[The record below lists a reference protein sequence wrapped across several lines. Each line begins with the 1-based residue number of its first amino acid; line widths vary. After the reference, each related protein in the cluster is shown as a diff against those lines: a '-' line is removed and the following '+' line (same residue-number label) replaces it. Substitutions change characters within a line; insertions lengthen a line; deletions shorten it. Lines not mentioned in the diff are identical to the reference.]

1 MGPPRPRQFTVPKK
15 FCKIIKKESLNR
27 EDIINVLEQN
37 QKTIKS
43 IYETRTKTPLKCKE
57 LVKSVSLS
65 NRLRGI
71 LKKTCSLIRKGK
83 SISKT
88 CTLE

>member
-1 MGPPRPRQFTVPKK
+1 M
-15 FCKIIKKESLNR
+15 
-27 EDIINVLEQN
+27 NVLERN

-43 IYETRTKTPLKCKE
+43 IYETPPETPLKCKE

-71 LKKTCSLIRKGK
+71 LKKTCSLLRKGK
-83 SISKT
+83 TISKT